1 MYTLQAASRA
11 AVHHL
16 VGRRAPTPGL
26 HPTITL
32 ATHEGSG
39 LYRIPDDY
47 VVLKPQFNGGFIV
60 LSFAIAFVGSL
71 CTLELLTRRTSNS
84 GWRNQVLLGSAGVTF
99 GAVSTFAMHFVFNNS
114 LSLHHPYHA
123 KHYPAIYLSYDPGI
137 TVLSLVVSCLAMIMA
152 FFVMGTHLSDWYCMP
167 GRRERKGSNSSHAT
181 SQHDED
187 EYGNWKSSH
196 AKMLRTG
203 TVGMVAL
210 LQRAGA
216 VAKWSSMDPV
226 EEGEKR
232 GWKTALKDISSKD
245 EKADER
251 EFEGPFGDDEE
262 AIIKHD
268 KKLAELDFRL
278 GRSAV
283 KLELEHR
290 QDKTQTSPVTS
301 FSHVGSSV
309 RLIPSN
315 SSLPQTPLPILHPPF
330 SRRRSLPLNEMPDAA
345 ASAEVPG
352 HDFHFA
358 SRADTEQSPPIDTES
373 ASANHSLAW
382 RPGYPQMSDF
392 STTPPTDPQRRGSLP
407 DASFNR
413 PASNGIRS
421 GLMRIQS
428 MSEVEQKAASM
439 ARIPSDEEKFDRT
452 MTSPTLSVTAQL
464 NTLEATRDPSVPEKR
479 VRIVGKRTLS
489 KLEKFLG
496 FDVVTTAEI
505 IKIFITGT
513 IAGFGVVGMRQSL
526 VAARLVLTSCRLHW
540 AVLHHRLALH
550 CVQGALRCR
559 IHRHRVGCR
568 DYRPLH
574 HVHHASAQAQAHL
587 AFESHGRHDPRC
599 RRMRHAFLR

>member
-1 MYTLQAASRA
+1 MHTLQAASRA

-167 GRRERKGSNSSHAT
+167 GRRKRKGSNSSHAT

-226 EEGEKR
+226 EVGEKR

-373 ASANHSLAW
+373 ASANHSL
-382 RPGYPQMSDF
+382 
-392 STTPPTDPQRRGSLP
+392 
-407 DASFNR
+407 
-413 PASNGIRS
+413 
-421 GLMRIQS
+421 
-428 MSEVEQKAASM
+428 
-439 ARIPSDEEKFDRT
+439 
-452 MTSPTLSVTAQL
+452 
-464 NTLEATRDPSVPEKR
+464 TRDPSVPEKR